1 MNLNPPEIKT
11 AKDLYLWLW
20 FSPVITIPTLFF
32 LNEYQPELRGILCP
46 SASCSYFLKYTMP
59 TVIIVLFSALW
70 HLSLLIPALNK
81 ESRFV
86 RWHGWQALLLAG
98 IRTIVALGAFLID
111 ELGIYLLAIL
121 ALIIIWLAGN
131 LWGQRQAV
139 RGDCSLMRWLG
150 HQIPAMEPEPAASP
164 QPATS
169 SDPDSL
175 VEIFRFSHDSQKRKS
190 ALEELKRLGLV
201 KHFDNE

>member
-1 MNLNPPEIKT
+1 MNLNPLEQKT
-11 AKDLYLWLW
+11 AKTWYLWLW
-20 FSPVITIPTLFF
+20 ISPVFTIRTLFF
-32 LNEYQPELRGILCP
+32 LFDYERELRGILCP
-46 SASCSYFLKYTMP
+46 SGSCSSFLKNTMP
-59 TVIIVLFSALW
+59 MVIIVLVSACW
-70 HLSLLIPALNK
+70 HLILLVPALDK
-81 ESRFV
+81 EHIFV
-86 RWHGWQALLLAG
+86 RWHGRQALLLAG
-98 IRTIVALGAFLID
+98 IRTIVALWAVLRD
-111 ELGIYLLAIL
+111 ELGIYLLAIPT
-121 ALIIIWLAGN
+121 LIIIWLVGN
-131 LWGQRQAV
+131 LWGQRQSV

-175 VEIFRFSHDSQKRKS
+175 VEIFRFSHDSQKSKS

>member
-1 MNLNPPEIKT
+1 
-11 AKDLYLWLW
+11 
-20 FSPVITIPTLFF
+20 
-32 LNEYQPELRGILCP
+32 
-46 SASCSYFLKYTMP
+46 
-59 TVIIVLFSALW
+59 
-70 HLSLLIPALNK
+70 
-81 ESRFV
+81 
-86 RWHGWQALLLAG
+86 
-98 IRTIVALGAFLID
+98 
-111 ELGIYLLAIL
+111 
-121 ALIIIWLAGN
+121 
-131 LWGQRQAV
+131 
-139 RGDCSLMRWLG
+139 MRWLG